1 MASLQ
6 FSEGPSAPQPLLRR
20 KQLLNHIVDGM
31 AKARPSAVWA
41 EIPRSITSYELGF
54 RKITYRSLAN
64 AINGVAWWLHR
75 SLGPSKDFETLAYF
89 GSWDVRYIILLL
101 GAVKVGYKVRS
112 NSATTQTSYEFCRP
126 TMCRWSFLLQSI
138 AFQDWNIS

>member
-6 FSEGPSAPQPLLRR
+6 FSEGPGAPEPLLRR

-31 AKARPSAVWA
+31 AKARPLVVWA

-89 GSWDVRYIILLL
+89 GPWDVRYIILLL

-112 NSATTQTSYEFCRP
+112 NLATTQTSYEVC
-126 TMCRWSFLLQSI
+126 
-138 AFQDWNIS
+138 